1 MKGGRAVVLV
11 GIARGGGGGGGGRLG
26 AAAAVPTTESVV
38 TATVAVG
45 GPRQRL
51 TMRVAAAVLLLAGA
65 GSAQVLFSLQRLG
78 DPRALLQLPPITL
91 VRDPTP
97 SAQTE
102 PQLGYKQQ
110 VEQRNA
116 ECYQQC
122 AKEFANAAGSAAACE
137 RGCRLFA
144 LGEANEP
151 QLSAGEH
158 RDKCAKGEFTSSRA
172 VTEHRDKYA
181 KDCATA
187 YPVPVEQHSC
197 QSGCLSVYCATAYPV
212 PVEQHSCQSGCHHQ
226 RPKQQ
231 DEDGAPVVMSV
242 VRKYSF
248 ESGDGQQVQRSQSSV
263 LVHDGDQMHVIEGPA
278 RVTVS
283 QRGPMTGDG
292 PFPSMLDG
300 MLDRMRQTMQHML
313 QGISGQPDTEE
324 RQEQGQEQPK
334 EAQEAQER
342 QEQALVEQRMEQA
355 EQQLRDRLAQAHRDM
370 FVTGAAARQHE
381 SSWRRAWRCTPH
393 YVMLGVLLL
402 GTALVL
408 YTCYCLIVVVRR
420 RRRRELR
427 DQLHVEVAEDL
438 PPKYSLA
445 VAEQEPTKTSEVK
458 DAPPAYSS
466 ITAADAELP
475 PKLDV

>member
-1 MKGGRAVVLV
+1 
-11 GIARGGGGGGGGRLG
+11 
-26 AAAAVPTTESVV
+26 
-38 TATVAVG
+38 
-45 GPRQRL
+45 
-51 TMRVAAAVLLLAGA
+51 MRVAAAVLLLAGA

-97 SAQTE
+97 SAETE

-158 RDKCAKGEFTSSRA
+158 RDKCAK
-172 VTEHRDKYA
+172 D
-181 KDCATA
+181 
-187 YPVPVEQHSC
+187 
-197 QSGCLSVYCATAYPV
+197 CATAYPV

-248 ESGDGQQVQRSQSSV
+248 ESEDGQQVQRSQSSV

-324 RQEQGQEQPK
+324 RQQQGQEQPK
-334 EAQEAQER
+334 QAQEAQER

-427 DQLHVEVAEDL
+427 DELVQHVEVAEDL